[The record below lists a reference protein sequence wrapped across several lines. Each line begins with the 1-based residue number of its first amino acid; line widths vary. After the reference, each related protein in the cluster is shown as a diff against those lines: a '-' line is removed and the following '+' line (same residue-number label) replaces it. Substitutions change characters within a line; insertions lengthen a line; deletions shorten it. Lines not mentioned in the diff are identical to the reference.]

1 MFELNLS
8 IQKKYLYQSFYD
20 FINNYMPENFPEVK
34 YTSKEIDWN
43 VGPGYKIRSDKL
55 YNIFDLGFF
64 WGIYRA
70 SYKSETNN
78 RVVKKKLML
87 RLLKKIK

>member
-8 IQKKYLYQSFYD
+8 LQKKHLYKSFKD

-34 YTSKEIDWN
+34 YSAKEIDGD
-43 VGPGYKIRSDKL
+43 VGPGYKISSDKL

-70 SYKSETNN
+70 THKSTEHPAVNKTP
-78 RVVKKKLML
+78 KLKL
-87 RLLKKIK
+87 IKN